1 MASSKTAKLFGFARG
16 IKGGAT
22 MYDKSPSD
30 YNAKMKYLSASI
42 FGDYKKP
49 MDTHLNKKLHYS
61 MINRPLYDRPE
72 IVRYRVLP
80 SS

>member
-1 MASSKTAKLFGFARG
+1 MTTSKTVKLFGLARG
-16 IKGGAT
+16 IRGGAT

-49 MDTHLNKKLHYS
+49 MNSKLNKKLHYS
-61 MINRPLYDRPE
+61 MIGRPLYER
-72 IVRYRVLP
+72 
-80 SS
+80 